1 MRRALWVLLLC
12 VLAAATG
19 DAQTRSKEEVSRE
32 ALKLFNTV
40 MSPYCP
46 GALLADCTSSKAA
59 VLRDEIRAELARGR
73 DPQEI
78 VDELIVDYGQ
88 QILGAPPLAGA
99 GIVGHRRWLAP
110 VLRRGFCPFWHWSL
124 GCGSYIAGWGS
135 AASSRLNK
143 WQNRCTNTTSV
154 CGKRCA
160 RS

>member
-12 VLAAATG
+12 VLAAATA

-88 QILGAPPLAGA
+88 QILGAPPLEGA
-99 GIVGHRRWLAP
+99 GIVAWILPILALVAGLWFIYSWLGQRRVVASEQVAKP
-110 VLRRGFCPFWHWSL
+110 VHEHDERLREKMRAEL
-124 GCGSYIAGWGS
+124 EQYE
-135 AASSRLNK
+135 
-143 WQNRCTNTTSV
+143 
-154 CGKRCA
+154 
-160 RS
+160 